1 MIDTCRL
8 SIIVTEYTNTS
19 GGKMVRSE
27 MARSSSVM
35 RQIAP
40 SLSAS
45 THCSRATRRLSR
57 SCRRLRVGSNI
68 TTFTKQ
74 LFAKI
79 MSKWS
84 KWKKKLENMVLIGRN
99 MCIVLVYVRLA
110 HFWEVFVDNIGSSF
124 SDNSLPCKRWCPCLN
139 FERKKCIPYITYH
152 DKTIYLTE
160 NWNIAAFATT
170 FFFQGA

>member
-1 MIDTCRL
+1 
-8 SIIVTEYTNTS
+8 
-19 GGKMVRSE
+19 MVRSE

-45 THCSRATRRLSR
+45 THCSRATRWLSR

-68 TTFTKQ
+68 TAFTKQ

-110 HFWEVFVDNIGSSF
+110 HF
-124 SDNSLPCKRWCPCLN
+124 
-139 FERKKCIPYITYH
+139 
-152 DKTIYLTE
+152 
-160 NWNIAAFATT
+160 
-170 FFFQGA
+170 